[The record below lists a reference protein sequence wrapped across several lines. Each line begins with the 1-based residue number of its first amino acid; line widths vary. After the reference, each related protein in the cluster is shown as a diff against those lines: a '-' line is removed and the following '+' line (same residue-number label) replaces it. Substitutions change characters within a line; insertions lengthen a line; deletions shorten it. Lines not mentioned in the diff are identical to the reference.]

1 MPLKLLDLPIDVL
14 ELILHPLLVQEDAIT
29 LCPCG
34 CLERREGPRVGP
46 LGRLP
51 VEATHHSDTL
61 ARFLVEPLPIL
72 LTHSAIYDIASRL
85 FYRGNMFVLNLQGVH
100 GAHVWN
106 CLDDF
111 SEGVLS
117 HAEASRSI
125 TVAESSD
132 DYCKRSILKMRPA
145 LRRIR
150 FLEIRIAHLQLWIET
165 LVLPLV
171 RDMITSGSLTQ
182 LHVRLYAPHDI
193 QGATLFMAS
202 QYSSEFSS
210 LVFWPPLD
218 MDGSDASTAIFTR
231 PPLAGLLDTMASP
244 KLRITRLWVSG
255 TAANDEAWRPFRI
268 PRFVGARGG
277 VEAGLS
283 AVRDMVE
290 IDWRSITR
298 VPEYG
303 VGGGLSRTAGH
314 ERTSKRSVFC
324 TVWTRTI

>member
-1 MPLKLLDLPIDVL
+1 MPLNLLDLPVDVL
-14 ELILHPLLVQEDAIT
+14 DLILRPLLVQADAIT

-34 CLERREGPRVGP
+34 YLERREAPRVGP
-46 LGRLP
+46 QGRLL
-51 VEATHHSDTL
+51 VEGIHYTL

-72 LTHSAIYDIASRL
+72 LTHSAIYGIASRL
-85 FYRGNMFVLNLQGVH
+85 FYRGNIFVLNLQGIH

-106 CLDDF
+106 CLHDF
-111 SEGVLS
+111 SEGALS
-117 HAEASRSI
+117 HAEASQSI
-125 TVAESSD
+125 SVAEGSD
-132 DYCKRSILKMRPA
+132 DNRKRKILKMRPA

-150 FLEIRIAHLQLWIET
+150 FLEIRIVHLQLWIET

-171 RDMITSGSLTQ
+171 RDMITSGNLTQ
-182 LHVRLYAPHDI
+182 LHVKLYAPHDI

-202 QYSSEFSS
+202 EYSRGSSS

-218 MDGSDASTAIFTR
+218 MDGSDASTPIFERT
-231 PPLAGLLDTMASP
+231 PLAGLLDALANP
-244 KLRITRLWVSG
+244 QLRIARLWVSG

-283 AVRDMVE
+283 AVGDSVE

-298 VPEYG
+298 VLVARVRG
-303 VGGGLSRTAGH
+303 R
-314 ERTSKRSVFC
+314 ERAVTDSWS
-324 TVWTRTI
+324 